1 MIAVKPSYA
10 GSGVAFRS
18 FSSPGVTG
26 AGSSNAAG
34 EPENA
39 RVVYIGVCKD
49 EHILTCRRKN
59 VEAVVWFVDAAKEF
73 NVGDYVT
80 FDIDEGK
87 TKSIELAK
95 NVAKSKVG
103 GIPVPG
109 GILSKLAV
117 LASVLLLLAI
127 MNDTRR

>member
-1 MIAVKPSYA
+1 MA
-10 GSGVAFRS
+10 
-18 FSSPGVTG
+18 T
-26 AGSSNAAG
+26 G

-39 RVVYIGVCKD
+39 RVVYIGVCRD
-49 EHILTCRRKN
+49 ENILKCKRKN

-80 FDIDEGK
+80 FDIDEGN
-87 TKSIELAK
+87 TKSIDSAK

-103 GIPVPG
+103 GIPVSG
-109 GILSKLAV
+109 GILSKIAL